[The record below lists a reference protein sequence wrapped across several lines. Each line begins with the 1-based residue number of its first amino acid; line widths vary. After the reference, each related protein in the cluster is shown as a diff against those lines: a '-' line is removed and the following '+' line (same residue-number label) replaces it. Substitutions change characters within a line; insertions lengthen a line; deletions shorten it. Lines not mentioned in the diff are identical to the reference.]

1 MWPRSSRTALRWRWG
16 DGVIEDLLQNLI
28 VAVIVLCAALH
39 VARKYLPARWR
50 QKLVFLLTARG
61 ASQSSMATWLNT
73 ASGCASGCAKCQAC
87 APVPLDA
94 ASTKRVIEI
103 VRR

>member
-1 MWPRSSRTALRWRWG
+1 MIP
-16 DGVIEDLLQNLI
+16 DLVQNLI

-50 QKLVFLLTARG
+50 QKLVFVLSARG
-61 ASQSSMATWLNT
+61 ASQSSMAKWLNT
-73 ASGCASGCAKCQAC
+73 ASGCGSSCAKCQAC
-87 APVPLDA
+87 AAPEPLDA
-94 ASTKRVIEI
+94 APSAARVIQI

>member
-1 MWPRSSRTALRWRWG
+1 MIQNL
-16 DGVIEDLLQNLI
+16 IQNLI

-61 ASQSSMATWLNT
+61 ASQSTMAKWLNT
-73 ASGCASGCAKCQAC
+73 ASNCGSGCAKCQAC
-87 APVPLDA
+87 AAPVPLDA